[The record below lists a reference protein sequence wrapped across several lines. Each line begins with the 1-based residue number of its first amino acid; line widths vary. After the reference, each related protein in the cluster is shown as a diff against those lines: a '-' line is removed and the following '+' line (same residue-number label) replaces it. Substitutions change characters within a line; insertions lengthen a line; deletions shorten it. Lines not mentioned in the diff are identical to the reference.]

1 MSLHRSNMQ
10 GIVSTPGFGAISGVS
25 EMKPNHFHL
34 RCSIAALALGMPAM
48 ASAQDSASADQ
59 SIVVTGSR
67 IRQNPL
73 DNASPVITVSSE
85 DLAQTGL
92 SSVADVLQRLPSA
105 AGGLNTKVNNSGNI
119 GNPQDGGGV
128 GAGTSEI
135 DLRYLLAKRTLV
147 LVDGM
152 RFVSATAGSGIPST
166 VDLNTIPA
174 SEIERIEVL
183 QSGQSPLY
191 GSDAIAGVVNII
203 TKSSQDGLRA
213 SAQFGTF
220 RQGDGHTQDYNVSY
234 GVKGPTTSVVFGAS
248 YVKQDA
254 VSTADRAI
262 SQFPNPGQTSCTDPR
277 GGCSSATLGGRF
289 AFNPGDP
296 ALPSGGS
303 ITVRNYPITGVG
315 VYDPTLVGGD
325 YKAFTSAD
333 RFNFSPYNYF
343 LTPSERFGFFFNAKQ
358 ELGSDINLRVKMS
371 YNRRNSQNQA
381 AFLPLFI
388 GPDAGN
394 GNLLDTVSID
404 ATNPYNPFG
413 MTLSS
418 GADGSTPTYSFV
430 ARRLVEAGQR
440 TYTQH
445 VDTFSMTGTLDGK
458 LHIGGRE
465 FYWDVNAVVG
475 LNDAHQ
481 TFTGN
486 VNAAKVAQA
495 LGPLANC
502 TGACVPLN
510 IFGGAGSITPEM
522 LNFISFTEHDKSHQS
537 LQDYTANITGDLF
550 DLPAGPVGIA
560 VGYEH
565 RYQYG
570 SFTPD
575 PIIQAGLG
583 ADIPA
588 QAAAGSYTTDEFY
601 GELRVPILKDMPF
614 FHLLEADG
622 AVRHAKYSISGSSTT
637 FTGTGLWKPTSDLL
651 LRGSY
656 AEGFRAPAIGELF
669 GAQSRADAPIDD
681 PCTNVSGSLWQS
693 SATVRTNCI
702 ANGVPSD
709 GSYNEPQGG
718 QIGTLTG
725 GNSGLKP
732 ETSRTWLFGGVYS
745 PSWAGNLS
753 LEVNYYDIV
762 VNGAISAIN
771 PQVTLSRCA
780 ELGDPVACANVIRTP
795 SGRISRVLG
804 LLQNIGSIRTAGLDF
819 SLNYRSPTTKFGT
832 FGFMLNANNLLKYTE
847 SFPTGTGTATID
859 YKGTTRGFPDQSYP
873 RWKGTGILS
882 WAMGGVDASFTGRYI
897 DPVMESDGNRMGARF
912 YGDVQLSYTPNFMDK
927 AFTFT
932 LGVINVFNTN
942 PPACNTCTG
951 PNYDPTTYDVPGQF
965 GYLRLTFKM

>member
-1 MSLHRSNMQ
+1 MNTRN
-10 GIVSTPGFGAISGVS
+10 
-25 EMKPNHFHL
+25 FHL
-34 RCSIAALALGMPAM
+34 HCSIATLTLGALAMPAT
-48 ASAQDSASADQ
+48 AQAQDADSGASTPNEA
-59 SIVVTGSR
+59 IVVTGSR

-73 DNASPVITVSSE
+73 DNPSPVITVSNE
-85 DLAQTGL
+85 DLAKTGL

-135 DLRYLLAKRTLV
+135 DLRYMLAKRTLV

-152 RFVSATAGSGIPST
+152 RYVNATAASGIPST

-174 SEIERIEVL
+174 SQIERIEVL

-191 GSDAIAGVVNII
+191 GTDAIAGVVNII
-203 TKSSQDGLRA
+203 TKSEQEGLRA
-213 SAQFGTF
+213 SAQFGTY

-234 GVKGPTTSVVFGAS
+234 GVKGPTTSLVFGAS
-248 YVKQDA
+248 YVKQEK
-254 VSTADRAI
+254 VSTADRSI
-262 SQFPNPGQTSCTDPR
+262 SQFPNPGQTSCSDPR
-277 GGCSSATLGGRF
+277 GGCSSAAVNGRIV
-289 AFNPGDP
+289 FNPGNPSLP
-296 ALPSGGS
+296 AGGS
-303 ITVRNYPITGVG
+303 ITVRDAPLTTRG

-325 YKAFTSAD
+325 FRAFTTED

-343 LTPSERFGFFFNAKQ
+343 LTPQERYGFWVSAKQ
-358 ELGSDINLRVKMS
+358 ELTSNITFRAKMV

-381 AFLPLFI
+381 AFLPLFL

-413 MTLSS
+413 ITLNS
-418 GADGSTPTYSFV
+418 GANGEPATYSFI

-445 VDTFSMTGTLDGK
+445 VDTMTANASLDGSFHVGSRK
-458 LHIGGRE
+458 
-465 FYWDVNAVVG
+465 FYWDVNAAFG
-475 LNDAHQ
+475 WNDAKQ

-495 LGPLANC
+495 LGPLADC
-502 TGACVPLN
+502 TGDCVPLN
-510 IFGGAGSITPEM
+510 VFGGEGSITQAM
-522 LNFISFTEHDKSHQS
+522 LDYITFTEHDRSSQRM
-537 LQDYTANITGDLF
+537 QDYTANLTGDLF

-565 RYQYG
+565 RFQAG

-575 PIIQAGLG
+575 PVIQAGLG

-588 QAAAGSYTTDEFY
+588 QAASGKYNSDEFY
-601 GELRVPILKDMPF
+601 GELRVPILKDTPF
-614 FHLLEADG
+614 FKLLEADG
-622 AVRHAKYSISGSSTT
+622 AVRHANYSTSGSSTT
-637 FTGTGLWKPTSDLL
+637 FTATGLWKPVSDLL
-651 LRGSY
+651 LRASY

-681 PCTNVSGSLWQS
+681 PCTNVTGSLWQS

-702 ANGVPSD
+702 ANGVPAD
-709 GSYNEPQGG
+709 GSYQEPQGG

-725 GNSGLKP
+725 GNQALKP
-732 ETSRTWLFGGVYS
+732 ETSKTWLFGGVYS
-745 PSWAGNLS
+745 PSWARGGFARNLS
-753 LEVNYYDIV
+753 LEVNYYDIKV
-762 VNGAISAIN
+762 SNAISAIN

-780 ELGDPVACANVIRTP
+780 ELGDPSACANVVRTP
-795 SGRISRVLG
+795 SGIISRVVG
-804 LLQNIGSIRTAGLDF
+804 LLQNIGSIRTQGLDV
-819 SLNYRSPTTKFGT
+819 SLNYMSPDTGLGFFG
-832 FGFMLNANNLLKYTE
+832 LSVNANRLLKYTE
-847 SFPTGTGTATID
+847 TFPTADGTATIS
-859 YKGTTRGFPDQSYP
+859 YKGSTRGFPDQSYP
-873 RWKGTGILS
+873 KLKGTSILS
-882 WAMGGVDASFTGRYI
+882 WSYAGVDASFTGRYI
-897 DPVMESDGNRMGARF
+897 DSVTESDGHKMKSRF
-912 YGDVQLSYTPNFMDK
+912 YGDVQLGYTPSFMDS

-932 LGVINVFNTN
+932 LGVINVFNTD
-942 PPACNTCTG
+942 PPPCNTCTG

-965 GYLRLTFKM
+965 GYLRVSVKM

>member
-1 MSLHRSNMQ
+1 MNSRHLYLH
-10 GIVSTPGFGAISGVS
+10 
-25 EMKPNHFHL
+25 
-34 RCSIAALALGMPAM
+34 CSIAVLTLCVPALAY
-48 ASAQDSASADQ
+48 AQDSDSPTEA
-59 SIVVTGSR
+59 IIVTGSR

-73 DNASPVITVSSE
+73 DERSPVITVSDQ
-85 DLAQTGL
+85 DLAKTGL

-147 LVDGM
+147 LVDGL
-152 RFVSATAGSGIPST
+152 RYVNATAASGIPST

-234 GVKGPTTSVVFGAS
+234 GVKGPSTSVVFGAS
-248 YVKQDA
+248 YVKQEA
-254 VSTADRAI
+254 VKTADRAI
-262 SQFPNPGQTSCTDPR
+262 SQFPNPGQTSCSDPR
-277 GGCSSATLGGRF
+277 GGCSSAALNGRIV
-289 AFNPGDP
+289 FNPGNP
-296 ALPSGGS
+296 ALPAGGS
-303 ITVRNYPITGVG
+303 ITVRNAPLTTRG
-315 VYDPTLVGGD
+315 VYDPTLAGGD
-325 YKAFTSAD
+325 FRAFTTAD

-343 LTPSERFGFFFNAKQ
+343 LTPSERYGFFVNAKQ
-358 ELGSDINLRVKMS
+358 ELGSDINLRVKMA
-371 YNRRNSQNQA
+371 YNHRNSQNQA

-394 GNLLDTVSID
+394 GNLLDTISID

-413 MTLSS
+413 ATLSS
-418 GADGSTPTYSFV
+418 GADGSPATYSFIG
-430 ARRLVEAGQR
+430 RRLIENGQR

-445 VDTFSMTGTLDGK
+445 VDTFSLTGTLDGK
-458 LHIGGRE
+458 FHIGSRE
-465 FYWDVNAVVG
+465 FYWDVNAVLG
-475 LNDAHQ
+475 WNDAHQ

-502 TGACVPLN
+502 TAPCVPLN
-510 IFGGAGSITPEM
+510 IFGGAGSITQDM
-522 LNFISFTEHDKSHQS
+522 LDFISFTEKDKSSQK

-550 DLPAGPVGIA
+550 DLPAGPVGVA

-565 RYQYG
+565 RYQFG

-575 PIIQAGLG
+575 PVIQAGLG

-588 QAAAGSYTTDEFY
+588 QAASGSYKSNEFY
-601 GELRVPILKDMPF
+601 GELRVPILKDTPF

-622 AVRHAKYSISGSSTT
+622 AVRHVSYSTGSSSTT
-637 FTGTGLWKPTSDLL
+637 FTGTGLWKPVSDLL

-656 AEGFRAPAIGELF
+656 AQGFRAPAIGELF

-681 PCTNVSGSLWQS
+681 PCTNVAGSGWNT
-693 SATVRTNCI
+693 SATVKANCI
-702 ANGVPSD
+702 ANGVPAD
-709 GSYNEPQGG
+709 GSYQEPQGG

-725 GNSGLKP
+725 GNSALKP

-745 PSWAGNLS
+745 PAWASGFARSLS
-753 LEVNYYDIV
+753 LEVNYYDIKV
-762 VNGAISAIN
+762 DNAISAIN
-771 PQVTLSRCA
+771 PQVSLARCT
-780 ELGDPVACANVIRTP
+780 ELGDAEACANVVRTS
-795 SGRISRVLG
+795 SGKIASILG
-804 LLQNIGSIRTAGLDF
+804 LLENIGSIRTRGIDV
-819 SLNYRSPTTKFGT
+819 SLNYRSPETGLGT
-832 FGFMLNANNLLKYTE
+832 FGLSFNANRLLKYTE
-847 SFPTGTGTATID
+847 TFPTDSGVATID
-859 YKGTTRGFPDQSYP
+859 YTGTTRGFPDQSYP
-873 RWKGTGILS
+873 RFKSTGIFS
-882 WAMGGVDASFTGRYI
+882 WSLGGVDASFTGRYI
-897 DPVMESDGNRMGARF
+897 DHVVESDGHRMGSRF
-912 YGDVQLSYTPNFMDK
+912 YGDIQLGYTPAFMDS

-932 LGVINVFNTN
+932 LGVINVFNTD

-965 GYLRLTFKM
+965 GYLRVSYKM